1 MYTKLNFF
9 IKKSTADSSLNWRRA
24 GRRDR
29 YRGARNREAGT
40 GRDDEG
46 KVERSSPVG
55 MAAVRRDGDGGLLAG
70 GERNGG
76 QRRLEERGAHGV
88 GRRMFMLTQLR
99 LLPLSAT
106 P

>member
-29 YRGARNREAGT
+29 YRGSRNREAGA
-40 GRDDEG
+40 GRDDERG
-46 KVERSSPVG
+46 IERSSPVG
-55 MAAVRRDGDGGLLAG
+55 MAAARWRRGGLLAG

-88 GRRMFMLTQLR
+88 GRRMFMLPQLR

>member
-1 MYTKLNFF
+1 
-9 IKKSTADSSLNWRRA
+9 
-24 GRRDR
+24 
-29 YRGARNREAGT
+29 
-40 GRDDEG
+40 
-46 KVERSSPVG
+46 